1 MQQKTDVLVNIGLHR
16 LGGKVILQGLYH
28 PSIHSD
34 SISIFC
40 KYNGFQQEIKFI
52 NRKLGIA
59 LADVYQAV
67 MKALVSD
74 ATSSCTSIRLLS
86 ATG

>member
-1 MQQKTDVLVNIGLHR
+1 M
-16 LGGKVILQGLYH
+16 
-28 PSIHSD
+28 
-34 SISIFC
+34 IFC

-86 ATG
+86 VTW